1 MNKINRTF
9 YVSHFWGF
17 FVSINSTAFVLSM
30 INVDIMQLYAG
41 HVLAFILICIG
52 FGLKCFIDSC
62 FNHSKLVEDYSFIES
77 YETSAKKKDK

>member
-1 MNKINRTF
+1 MNRIKKTF

-30 INVDIMQLYAG
+30 INVDIMQLYTG

-62 FNHSKLVEDYSFIES
+62 FNHSKSVDDNDYLNVEGHDNES
-77 YETSAKKKDK
+77 KQL